1 MVFLNVLLLYFL
13 IYGYICAVIASEVP
27 AYQLQK
33 ISRQSQLEVQK
44 KNLSLLSCTIYFCSN
59 GSSIFVCFCAIVN
72 IPLFLSFVC
81 FC

>member
-33 ISRQSQLEVQK
+33 ISG
-44 KNLSLLSCTIYFCSN
+44 SL
-59 GSSIFVCFCAIVN
+59 
-72 IPLFLSFVC
+72 
-81 FC
+81 